1 MLKSWLAIQWPHNS
15 HSGNYYISVSN
26 LIKSWLQLKIDKK
39 IYFDDIKWYISHYCR
54 RSWAALSNG
63 RGLKILELY
72 FSPVSEKYQSVI
84 SVWHSET
91 MRNLSTTATE
101 VSLIHETLLKVC
113 CCKTRHARLPVAAG
127 IHWEVRAVAKWLR
140 RCTPRSAIETKVM
153 SLCCREYRQCLFLVV
168 ENHWICRG
176 SEVSLHI
183 LALLIIVQKVP
194 F

>member
-1 MLKSWLAIQWPHNS
+1 MLKSSLAIQWPHDS

-26 LIKSWLQLKIDKK
+26 LVKSWLQFKIDKK
-39 IYFDDIKWYISHYCR
+39 IYFDDLKWYISHYCR
-54 RSWAALSNG
+54 RGWAALSNG

-84 SVWHSET
+84 SV
-91 MRNLSTTATE
+91 STTATE
-101 VSLIHETLLKVC
+101 VNLIHEALLKVC

-140 RCTPRSAIETKVM
+140 RFTSRSAIETKVM
-153 SLCCREYRQCLFLVV
+153 SLCCREYQQCQFLVV

-183 LALLIIVQKVP
+183 LALLIIVQLFWWKLP